1 MPPSQ
6 LHDRLLQGDQS
17 AFEEIFGD
25 LNPILLRVAVSITGN
40 RATAE
45 EVTQDAWLSVIE
57 NLQSYKGDAPLRHW
71 ILKILSNKA
80 RSRATRDGK
89 TETLDLEDS
98 GSRVS
103 QNMFTESGNWAVA
116 PALWDE
122 ITPERVL
129 AGRQSLQL
137 VREAIQR
144 LPPSQQAILTLLE
157 QEKMSA
163 NDCAVLLG
171 ISPANVRVQLHRAR
185 EKIRHVLDEE
195 LRTEK

>member
-40 RATAE
+40 HATAE

-57 NLQSYKGDAPLRHW
+57 NLHSYKGDAPLRHW

-157 QEKMSA
+157 QEKLSA
-163 NDCAVLLG
+163 NDCAILLG

-185 EKIRHVLDEE
+185 EKIRQVLDEE
-195 LRTEK
+195 LGTEK

>member
-163 NDCAVLLG
+163 NACAVLLG

-185 EKIRHVLDEE
+185 EKIRQVLDEE
-195 LRTEK
+195 LRTEN

>member
-6 LHDRLLQGDQS
+6 LKDRLLQGDQS

-185 EKIRHVLDEE
+185 EKIRQVLDEE

>member
-185 EKIRHVLDEE
+185 EKIRQVLDEE

>member
-163 NDCAVLLG
+163 NACAVLLG

-185 EKIRHVLDEE
+185 EKIRQVLDEE